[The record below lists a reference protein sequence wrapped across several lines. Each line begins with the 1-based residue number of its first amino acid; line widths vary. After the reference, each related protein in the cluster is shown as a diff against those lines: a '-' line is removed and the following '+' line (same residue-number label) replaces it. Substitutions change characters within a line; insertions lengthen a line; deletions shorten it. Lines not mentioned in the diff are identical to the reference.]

1 MRFTEAQGSSVSHSW
16 AAGLSEG
23 EESVGCRIQVQVAE
37 LILGGLEF
45 SFFRV
50 NVALRRGGIVVLQK
64 QESAVHSMVVAG
76 IGVGGILLRS
86 ERC

>member
-1 MRFTEAQGSSVSHSW
+1 
-16 AAGLSEG
+16 
-23 EESVGCRIQVQVAE
+23 VQVAE